1 MVTENKQF
9 VSNILNLSVKVYSD
23 LRLKLIIGD
32 LAPGETLSIRTL
44 AEEYDHSS
52 MPVREA
58 LRQLSSEGALVG
70 EAKKA
75 YRVPDLS
82 PNEAAKLFYV
92 RATLE
97 GASAEI
103 AAKTVKNS
111 DIKHL
116 RLLSSKMDRAWK
128 TNDAGKFLENNFL
141 FHSYIYAMAK
151 NSVLE
156 KMAENLYVRTG
167 PWLAHGIKNLSG
179 STAWEKSHD
188 GIIDALAKRNS
199 SLARQLIEEDS
210 SWGKQLYQEEA
221 YFCDE
226 FSI

>member
-1 MVTENKQF
+1 MATENTQF
-9 VSNILNLSVKVYSD
+9 MPSTPNLSSKVYAD

-32 LAPGETLSIRTL
+32 LKPGQTLSIRTL
-44 AEEYDHSS
+44 AEAYDHGS

-82 PNEAAKLFYV
+82 ANEAAKLFYV
-92 RATLE
+92 RAALE

-103 AAKTVKNS
+103 AAKTVEPK

-116 RLLSSKMDRAWK
+116 RQLSTKMDGAWEV
-128 TNDAGKFLENNFL
+128 NNAGSFLENNFL

-156 KMAENLYVRTG
+156 KMAENDKTRLCKSGEISAKHAFEERFCHVNTKRTDVKAFY
-167 PWLAHGIKNLSG
+167 PVCKNTLMWAHFCPLS
-179 STAWEKSHD
+179 D
-188 GIIDALAKRNS
+188 
-199 SLARQLIEEDS
+199 
-210 SWGKQLYQEEA
+210 
-221 YFCDE
+221 
-226 FSI
+226 

>member
-1 MVTENKQF
+1 MINENMKF
-9 VSNILNLSVKVYSD
+9 VSITLNLSAKVYAD

-32 LAPGETLSIRTL
+32 LKPGETLSIRTL
-44 AEEYDHSS
+44 AEGSDHGS

-92 RATLE
+92 RAALE

-103 AAKTVKNS
+103 AAKTVEQT
-111 DIKHL
+111 DIEYL
-116 RLLSSKMDRAWK
+116 RLLSSKMDEAWSI
-128 TNDAGKFLENNFL
+128 NNAGKFLENNFL
-141 FHSYIYAMAK
+141 FHSHIYAMAK

-156 KMAENLYVRTG
+156 KMAENLYIRTG
-167 PWLAHGIKNLSG
+167 PWLAKGIKSLSR
-179 STAWEKSHD
+179 SNAWEKSHD
-188 GIIDALAKRNS
+188 GIINALDARDS
-199 SLARQLIEEDS
+199 VMARRLIEEDS
-210 SWGKQLYQEEA
+210 SWGKQLYQEQN
-221 YFCDE
+221 
-226 FSI
+226 